1 MTLPVFLYLNK
12 KVIMTTLAIIPLVF
26 IIVGI
31 GVWYAE
37 SNGELN

>member
-1 MTLPVFLYLNK
+1 
-12 KVIMTTLAIIPLVF
+12 MTTLAIIPVVF
-26 IIVGI
+26 IVVGI